1 MTSKEMSCSGHFGGM
16 SPRGI
21 FRMNDGQTPDDAEP
35 AKSLRDEFKDRRP
48 TINDVARLTGVS
60 KKTVS
65 RVINKSPAVKENTR
79 EDILR
84 VMHEIGYAPDPQ
96 ARGLAFRRSFL
107 IGMIYDNPN
116 PQYVVNMQQGLL
128 DGMRGTGFEL
138 VVHPC
143 DRASETFL
151 VDVRNFVER
160 QKLYGVILTP
170 SVSEDERVP
179 PILRQIGCEFIRIAS
194 VSLDEPEHMIV
205 SHDHL
210 GGAAAGRHLAELG
223 HTRIGFISGRESF
236 RSSHERRRG
245 LEEAL
250 TQAGLSLD
258 EDLVASGAYTFES
271 GFECAIDLLQR
282 PKRPSA
288 IFAANDEMAAG
299 VLQAARTLDIRVPDA
314 LSVVG
319 FDNFQLAERLW
330 PRLTTVHTPTRE
342 IGRRASTKL
351 VNPQSAVEIER
362 DDPRAL
368 PSLVIRDTTSPP
380 I

>member
-1 MTSKEMSCSGHFGGM
+1 MDIRWNSGRQGMAQMT
-16 SPRGI
+16 
-21 FRMNDGQTPDDAEP
+21 DGEKPAEP
-35 AKSLRDEFKDRRP
+35 KGEKSLRDEFVDRRP

-79 EDILR
+79 EEILR

-210 GGAAAGRHLAELG
+210 GGAAAGRHLAGLG
-223 HTRIGFISGRESF
+223 HTRIGFISGRDSF

-250 TQAGLSLD
+250 VERGLTLD

-271 GFECAIDLLQR
+271 GFECALDLLQR
-282 PKRPSA
+282 PKSPTA

-319 FDNFQLAERLW
+319 YDNFQLAERLW

-351 VNPQSAVEIER
+351 INPVPAVEVER
-362 DDPRAL
+362 EDPRAL
-368 PSLVIRDTTSPP
+368 PSLVIRDTTAPP